1 MWSVRPSQSHD
12 IWVEMKRPIPFLVT
26 FFPRQFPGNA
36 EHCLVPIFVRPGPHQ
51 NRASQKKVVM
61 PLLEIEPEPQ
71 PGQTSAV
78 NTVPQR
84 QWRLVETRLSMN
96 TWSCRFLV
104 CVGHFQCLFIDV
116 EYAVAWRHDFCFWL
130 EKYWIQ
136 LPMLFTQY
144 GTWGSSTPSGGS
156 GSYA

>member
-71 PGQTSAV
+71 SGQTSAV

-84 QWRLVETRLSMN
+84 Q
-96 TWSCRFLV
+96 
-104 CVGHFQCLFIDV
+104 
-116 EYAVAWRHDFCFWL
+116 
-130 EKYWIQ
+130 
-136 LPMLFTQY
+136 
-144 GTWGSSTPSGGS
+144 
-156 GSYA
+156 